1 LHVRK
6 SYFSSQKECQTFA
19 QKTKLE
25 LHIKKIEKKKN
36 TQIFWKGA
44 QQENVLQIF
53 LRYPK
58 HFSQILKIKKL
69 IFLYLYIYM
78 LAMQKYVNEA
88 LKHKK
93 LNYLV

>member
-1 LHVRK
+1 MPNFCPKNEIGTSH
-6 SYFSSQKECQTFA
+6 QE
-19 QKTKLE
+19 
-25 LHIKKIEKKKN
+25 KKIKKN

-69 IFLYLYIYM
+69 IFFYLYIYM

-88 LKHKK
+88 LKHNS
-93 LNYLV
+93 LIT